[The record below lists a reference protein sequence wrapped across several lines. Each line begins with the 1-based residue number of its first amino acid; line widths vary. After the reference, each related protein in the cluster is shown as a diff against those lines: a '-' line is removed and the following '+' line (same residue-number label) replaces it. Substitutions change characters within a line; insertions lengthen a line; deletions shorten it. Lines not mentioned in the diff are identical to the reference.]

1 MLSWIR
7 VKSSASTRVFAP
19 EIKKWEEEHKPKER
33 EDYLTH
39 KASTAIDSA
48 AASVKNVAQKGM
60 QTEDKRFPIAIGK
73 KAGGTVLRGIQ
84 AAGTGGAKVML
95 KAGNLVETAGDKVS
109 VKSINVQFDKKILPR
124 IQRDLLMFKLLE
136 LLENGAITTE

>member
-1 MLSWIR
+1 
-7 VKSSASTRVFAP
+7 
-19 EIKKWEEEHKPKER
+19 
-33 EDYLTH
+33 
-39 KASTAIDSA
+39 
-48 AASVKNVAQKGM
+48 
-60 QTEDKRFPIAIGK
+60 
-73 KAGGTVLRGIQ
+73 
-84 AAGTGGAKVML
+84 ML